1 MSRQYHHD
9 VTDGDTILYDVIDEE
24 PEAPY
29 RLCVFMHETFE
40 QKMEI
45 MNNLPDLKCREQ
57 DLFLLSYPKT
67 GTNWLWEI
75 MTMIT
80 SGSQEVSASDK
91 RYGMIEATP
100 ATPDALTDKLPDP
113 RIINSHLLPKYLPKA
128 VLTGKHKCVFIAR
141 NPKDAVVSFY
151 NHTKGIKAYEYNGK
165 FENYIQM
172 FRRGEDLSSQAAY
185 DALVD
190 LVPLIEA
197 AKVGSSLFLDCQGS
211 NGHATETPQVTD
223 EPAIVPVDATVPVSD
238 VKFVATKVSEPTK
251 KPQKNVS
258 TGKTAKSNIT
268 VPAKCNITVPNPRSL
283 KEMQLAYFQ
292 HQNSLSVAQEAYY
305 LKMASLADKLNVL
318 ADIAIDKI
326 HKNE

>member
-1 MSRQYHHD
+1 M
-9 VTDGDTILYDVIDEE
+9 
-24 PEAPY
+24 P
-29 RLCVFMHETFE
+29 
-40 QKMEI
+40 
-45 MNNLPDLKCREQ
+45 
-57 DLFLLSYPKT
+57 FLLPTLYNKIDGHCRPKLGLAGT
-67 GTNWLWEI
+67 GGGRKLPE
-75 MTMIT
+75 MTKT
-80 SGSQEVSASDK
+80 SAAVSELFAGSASFHGVSD
-91 RYGMIEATP
+91 
-100 ATPDALTDKLPDP
+100 DADTA
-113 RIINSHLLPKYLPKA
+113 IF
-128 VLTGKHKCVFIAR
+128 G
-141 NPKDAVVSFY
+141 
-151 NHTKGIKAYEYNGK
+151 
-165 FENYIQM
+165 
-172 FRRGEDLSSQAAY
+172 DLSSQAAY
-185 DALVD
+185 DALAD

-223 EPAIVPVDATVPVSD
+223 EPAIVPVDATVPVTD

-251 KPQKNVS
+251 KPQKNVA
-258 TGKTAKSNIT
+258 TGITAKSNITVPAKCNIT

>member
-172 FRRGEDLSSQAAY
+172 FRRGE
-185 DALVD
+185 VD
-190 LVPLIEA
+190 YGGYPEYLRQWQRFIEEHPDVPMHVMYYE
-197 AKVGSSLFLDCQGS
+197 D
-211 NGHATETPQVTD
+211 
-223 EPAIVPVDATVPVSD
+223 
-238 VKFVATKVSEPTK
+238 
-251 KPQKNVS
+251 
-258 TGKTAKSNIT
+258 
-268 VPAKCNITVPNPRSL
+268 L
-283 KEMQLAYFQ
+283 KEAEVRKLSAFMGYNLDEARLHQIQDRCEVNNMRQGKLEKTEPEMLQQFPVMQGGFSMIRKGQ
-292 HQNSLSVAQEAYY
+292 VGDWKNWFTVAQSEQFDAWWAEET
-305 LKMASLADKLNVL
+305 K
-318 ADIAIDKI
+318 DITMFSFRYTLDAGCQ
-326 HKNE
+326 

>member
-1 MSRQYHHD
+1 MADIDCDRKKSKMMSPMEIEVIREFMFDNINQMQESHSNGGPGAARKVRLLWEQLTEKVNAVGNGPRTVNQVKMKWNNMKKNAKKE
-9 VTDGDTILYDVIDEE
+9 VTDQKLGLAGTGGGRKL
-24 PEAPY
+24 PEMTKTSAA
-29 RLCVFMHETFE
+29 VSE
-40 QKMEI
+40 
-45 MNNLPDLKCREQ
+45 
-57 DLFLLSYPKT
+57 LFA
-67 GTNWLWEI
+67 G
-75 MTMIT
+75 
-80 SGSQEVSASDK
+80 SASFHGVSD
-91 RYGMIEATP
+91 
-100 ATPDALTDKLPDP
+100 DADTA
-113 RIINSHLLPKYLPKA
+113 IF
-128 VLTGKHKCVFIAR
+128 G
-141 NPKDAVVSFY
+141 
-151 NHTKGIKAYEYNGK
+151 
-165 FENYIQM
+165 
-172 FRRGEDLSSQAAY
+172 DLSSQAAY

-251 KPQKNVS
+251 KPQKNVA